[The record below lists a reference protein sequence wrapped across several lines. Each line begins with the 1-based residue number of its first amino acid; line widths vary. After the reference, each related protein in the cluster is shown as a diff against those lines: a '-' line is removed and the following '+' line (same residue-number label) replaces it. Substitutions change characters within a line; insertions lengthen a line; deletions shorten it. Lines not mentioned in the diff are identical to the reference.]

1 MEVQNGDN
9 ITPLNKPVAN
19 SSGSNNNTTSNSTF
33 SVKIK
38 RWHAVGKWCW
48 DTNDSICGICHSPF
62 DGCAPECKYPGD
74 DCPVVWGQC
83 GHAFHLQCIQ
93 AWLNNSSTQEHSCPL
108 CRRPWEYQQADR

>member
-1 MEVQNGDN
+1 MDVENPTQKK
-9 ITPLNKPVAN
+9 T
-19 SSGSNNNTTSNSTF
+19 NSTI

-48 DTNDSICGICHSPF
+48 DTNDKICGICHSPF

-93 AWLNNSSTQEHSCPL
+93 AWEKNTSANQEHSCPL